1 MAALTI
7 LLGEN
12 WALRLV
18 TAVKILFV
26 VVFEVTAHISAS
38 SAFLGYFCNEMSR
51 LEPRKHSPAK
61 VFAEFTSMGENEGV
75 NPEKMDSKLEGTF
88 DNRREIQIFE
98 TGEVTLPPDK
108 AKVSI
113 VCSNT
118 KVSD

>member
-1 MAALTI
+1 
-7 LLGEN
+7 
-12 WALRLV
+12 
-18 TAVKILFV
+18 
-26 VVFEVTAHISAS
+26 
-38 SAFLGYFCNEMSR
+38 MSR
-51 LEPRKHSPAK
+51 LEPRKLSPTK

-75 NPEKMDSKLEGTF
+75 NPERMDSKLEGAF